1 MRDGVDLGGFN
12 GNRLMLLFS
21 YLTVFLAGIVWFVH
35 SVLGFGN
42 SVTLLLRND
51 AMSSMDTTIF
61 LIIVLVTIGLLISST
76 IVYFRKFS
84 SKLFSLLVTLTLT
97 AGSILIIASGS
108 GWVEYHFSI
117 FMVIALIAYFNSIRL
132 IVLSTVIFAIQ
143 HFGGYFLFPVLLCGS
158 EDYAFSLLMIHAVFL
173 ILTALANVALVHS
186 RNRTEKNFAHTQE
199 QNRNHFNTIVEQLK
213 LASNELQQ
221 ISASIATGAD
231 QTKNVSQE
239 IALSLQSRSTD
250 SSQQLKNNNNSLSEL
265 DQLTN
270 AAESMQ
276 LYAKQLADQMLQVD
290 MSVATGQK
298 LIDESMTQVKQ
309 VSEMSTKIQEE
320 MGKFQHQIKDI
331 GLFVSAI
338 RQISDQTNLLAL
350 NASIEA
356 ARAGEAG
363 KGFAVVAEEVRKLAN
378 QSEET
383 TKQIDVVVQDI
394 NHKTEKISDMVKQEI
409 EEVSNSEQ
417 KMMESTIAFDS
428 IKQSVTNVQQQVSS
442 VSFVSDSLR
451 DQEKTIRQTLG
462 LSKTYTEQGVEHGLS
477 ISETMNNHV
486 DVADES
492 ITLAGQLKQVT
503 GSLSDLT
510 KEIESFRG

>member
-1 MRDGVDLGGFN
+1 
-12 GNRLMLLFS
+12 
-21 YLTVFLAGIVWFVH
+21 
-35 SVLGFGN
+35 
-42 SVTLLLRND
+42 
-51 AMSSMDTTIF
+51 
-61 LIIVLVTIGLLISST
+61 
-76 IVYFRKFS
+76 
-84 SKLFSLLVTLTLT
+84 
-97 AGSILIIASGS
+97 
-108 GWVEYHFSI
+108 
-117 FMVIALIAYFNSIRL
+117 
-132 IVLSTVIFAIQ
+132 
-143 HFGGYFLFPVLLCGS
+143 
-158 EDYAFSLLMIHAVFL
+158 
-173 ILTALANVALVHS
+173 
-186 RNRTEKNFAHTQE
+186 
-199 QNRNHFNTIVEQLK
+199 
-213 LASNELQQ
+213 
-221 ISASIATGAD
+221 
-231 QTKNVSQE
+231 
-239 IALSLQSRSTD
+239 
-250 SSQQLKNNNNSLSEL
+250 LSEL

-290 MSVATGQK
+290 TSVATGQK

-363 KGFAVVAEEVRKLAN
+363 KGFAVVAEEVRKLAS

-383 TKQIDVVVQDI
+383 TKQIDVVVHDI

-409 EEVSNSEQ
+409 VEVTNSEQ

-428 IKQSVTNVQQQVSS
+428 IKQSVTHVKKQVSS
-442 VSFVSDSLR
+442 VSLVSDSLR

-477 ISETMNNHV
+477 ISETMNNQV
-486 DVADES
+486 EVADES

-503 GSLSDLT
+503 ESLSDLT